1 MTDKKQLFPI
11 KTNTACLWKWSY
23 STVNFQSGT
32 TSSCTYATKLKI
44 PENNFSSFHNLPE
57 KMNDRQQMLK
67 GLWPKNNS
75 CNYCKRIED
84 VEGVSER
91 MSQLE
96 RQKNA
101 NVTPPELSTNNS
113 AVEVTPT
120 FIEVWFRNTCN
131 MSCVYCG
138 PNFSSKWE
146 EELQLHGPMERFKKL
161 YDHHDNMTQYI
172 QKNKLYEQQ
181 KQQFW
186 SYLIENDRFK
196 MLTWFNLL
204 GGEPLIIPE
213 LDECL
218 DFWDNHPNENLTFQL
233 HTNLKINDY
242 RFNKFL
248 SRIEKLTKQKKVY
261 QFKIVASLDGLGP
274 QQEYVRYGLDTKQ
287 WIRNFE
293 KLLKIP
299 NISVG
304 INSAISALTLH
315 EFPSLLEKIIK
326 WNKDKRNIGRIVH
339 SFAIDT
345 DYTTPYMF
353 NIDVFKDTIER
364 CKKLFTVKNNTDL
377 AIKKR
382 WEGFE
387 LRFNNSIK
395 DLEKIKRLKK
405 YLSELDKRRNT
416 DWKKTFPW
424 LINL

>member
-1 MTDKKQLFPI
+1 
-11 KTNTACLWKWSY
+11 
-23 STVNFQSGT
+23 
-32 TSSCTYATKLKI
+32 
-44 PENNFSSFHNLPE
+44 
-57 KMNDRQQMLK
+57 
-67 GLWPKNNS
+67 
-75 CNYCKRIED
+75 
-84 VEGVSER
+84 
-91 MSQLE
+91 LE
-96 RQKNA
+96 RFEK
-101 NVTPPELSTNNS
+101 S
-113 AVEVTPT
+113 
-120 FIEVWFRNTCN
+120 
-131 MSCVYCG
+131 
-138 PNFSSKWE
+138 
-146 EELQLHGPMERFKKL
+146 
-161 YDHHDNMTQYI
+161 YDHHDTMTQYI
-172 QKNKLYEQQ
+172 QQNKLYDHQ

-196 MLTWFNLL
+196 VLTWFNLL
-204 GGEPLIIPE
+204 GGEPLVIPE

-242 RFNKFL
+242 RFDKFL

-299 NISVG
+299 NVSVG

-315 EFPSLLEKIIK
+315 EFPPLLEKIIE
-326 WNKDKRNIGRIVH
+326 WNKDRRNIDRIVH
-339 SFAIDT
+339 SFVIDM

-353 NIDVFKDTIER
+353 NIDVFEDTIER
-364 CKKLFTVKNNTDL
+364 CKKLFIVKSNTDL

-424 LINL
+424 LVNL